1 MNGRRLSL
9 VLALLL
15 LPIAAFA
22 QQSFPQLATNPP
34 QPVAGQPVTVLV
46 GWMCPVYALRGV
58 NGHVIELTTISSVC
72 VSAQIPGQ
80 QPFNVG
86 PLAAGT
92 YEVRVIDQDNFLIGT
107 FAVVADP
114 AVVPALDER
123 GIWALAI
130 VILALGVIA
139 IGRAAS

>member
-1 MNGRRLSL
+1 MTGRRLSL
-9 VLALLL
+9 FLALLL
-15 LPIAAFA
+15 SPIAAFA

-46 GWMCPVYALRGV
+46 GWLCPTYAFHAV
-58 NGHVIELTTISSVC
+58 NGHVIELTTVSSVC
-72 VSAQIPGQ
+72 ISAQPPGQ
-80 QPFNVG
+80 QPFHVG

-92 YEVRVIDQDNFLIGT
+92 YEVRIIDQGNFLLGT
-107 FAVVADP
+107 FEVVADP
-114 AVVPALDER
+114 AVVPALDGR